1 MHTKAYLNSL
11 KLKYG
16 YNQAKFI
23 AKDRATM
30 DVQIY
35 QYDAVVVGAGL
46 AGLAA
51 ARELT
56 AAGKKT
62 AVITKLHPLRS
73 HSGAAQGGINAA
85 LGADDSIELHE
96 FDTVKGSDYLAD
108 QDCVELMCSS
118 APETIR
124 WAERMGAVFS
134 RDEKGDIAIRPFGG
148 QSKPRACYAKDRTG
162 LTLLQT
168 VYEQAHREGIEVFDE
183 WYVADIIYK
192 DGKVSGVAAYDIRTS
207 KPAIF
212 NAKVTMFATGGY
224 GRAFKINSNAHA
236 NTGDAL
242 SIVSRKGLPLE
253 DMEFVQ
259 FHPSGLGGSGIL
271 ISEAARGEGGRLFNS
286 KGERFMEKYAP
297 NAMEL
302 ASRDVVSRAI
312 TQEILDGN
320 GVGANKDAV
329 NIDLTHLDPNIILT
343 KLPELREL
351 AITFL
356 GQDMLKEPIHIA
368 ATAHYS
374 MGGIPVNINC
384 QVRKNT
390 TELVEGFY
398 AAGECSCVSVHGA
411 NRLGANSVLEAL
423 FFGRHAGES
432 IVKVIDDIELREA
445 TQEDASSM
453 LEELNRVKT
462 SNGTERVPV
471 LREELQQSMTDNA
484 GVFRTGKSLEL
495 QVSIIKKLLKRY
507 TNIRIDDKS
516 DVFNTE
522 LQEAIE
528 LQHMLE
534 YSLFIVEGALARE
547 ESRGG
552 HFRDDFPTRDD
563 DKFLK
568 HTYSYMDENY
578 NIKHEYVDVVLG
590 KFEVKERTY

>member
-1 MHTKAYLNSL
+1 
-11 KLKYG
+11 
-16 YNQAKFI
+16 
-23 AKDRATM
+23 M

-35 QYDAVVVGAGL
+35 QYDAVIVGAGL

-85 LGADDSIELHE
+85 LGEGDSVELHE

-108 QDCVELMCSS
+108 QDCVELLCGK

-168 VYEQAHREGIEVFDE
+168 IYEQADRAGIEVFDE
-183 WYVADIIYK
+183 WYAGDILYK
-192 DGKVSGVAAYDIRTS
+192 DGKVSGVAAFNIRDMQ
-207 KPAIF
+207 PAVF
-212 NAKVTMFATGGY
+212 NAKAVMFATGGY

-242 SIVSRKGLPLE
+242 SIVARHGLPLE

-286 KGERFMEKYAP
+286 EGERFMEKYAP

-302 ASRDVVSRAI
+302 ASRDVVARAI
-312 TQEILDGN
+312 TKEVLEGRGIGPEKDG
-320 GVGANKDAV
+320 VW
-329 NIDLTHLDPNIILT
+329 IDLTHLDPEIILT

-356 GQDMLKEPIHIA
+356 GQDMLKEPIMIA

-374 MGGIPVNINC
+374 MGGIPVDINC
-384 QVRKNT
+384 HVKKSPD
-390 TELVEGFY
+390 ELVEGFY

-423 FFGRHAGES
+423 LFGRHAGES
-432 IVKVIDDIELREA
+432 ILRDIDNIKLREA
-445 TQEDASSM
+445 TTEDAQAM
-453 LEELNRVKT
+453 LDEVNWVLTN
-462 SNGTERVPV
+462 NGTERVHA

-484 GVFRTGKSLEL
+484 GVFRTAKSLNK
-495 QVSIIKKLLKRY
+495 QTAIIKKLIKRY
-507 TNIRIDDKS
+507 ENIRIDDKS
-516 DVFNTE
+516 KTYNTE

-528 LQHMLE
+528 LKHMLE
-534 YSLFIVEGALARE
+534 FSLFIVEGGLARE
-547 ESRGG
+547 ESRGA
-552 HFRDDFPTRDD
+552 HFREDFPTRDD
-563 DKFLK
+563 EKFMK
-568 HTYSYMDENY
+568 HTYAYMDKEY
-578 NIKHEYVDVVLG
+578 NITQEYADVVQG
-590 KFEVKERTY
+590 KFEPQERTY

>member
-1 MHTKAYLNSL
+1 
-11 KLKYG
+11 
-16 YNQAKFI
+16 
-23 AKDRATM
+23 M

-35 QYDAVVVGAGL
+35 KYDAVIVGAGL

-85 LGADDSIELHE
+85 LSPDDSIELHE
-96 FDTVKGSDYLAD
+96 FDTIKGSDYLAD
-108 QDCVELMCSS
+108 QDCVELLCSR

-134 RDEKGDIAIRPFGG
+134 RDEEGDIAIRPFGG

-168 VYEQAHREGIEVFDE
+168 IYEQAHRAGIEVFDE
-183 WYVADIIYK
+183 WYAADIVYK
-192 DGKVSGVAAYDIRTS
+192 DGKVSGVAAFNIRDS

-212 NAKVTMFATGGY
+212 NAKVVMFATGGY

-242 SIVSRKGLPLE
+242 SIVARHGLPLE

-286 KGERFMEKYAP
+286 EGERFMEKYAP

-302 ASRDVVSRAI
+302 ASRDVVARAI
-312 TQEILDGN
+312 TKEVLEGR
-320 GVGANKDAV
+320 GVGPEKDAV
-329 NIDLTHLDPNIILT
+329 YIDLTHLDPSIIMT

-356 GQDMLKEPIHIA
+356 GQDMLKEPIMIA

-374 MGGIPVNINC
+374 MGGIPVDIDC
-384 QVRKNT
+384 HVRKSP

-423 FFGRHAGES
+423 LFGRHAGES
-432 IVKVIDDIELREA
+432 MLRDIDAIELREA
-445 TQEDASSM
+445 TEADAKAM
-453 LEELNRVKT
+453 LDEVEWVKT
-462 SNGTERVPV
+462 NNGTERVPA

-484 GVFRTGKSLEL
+484 GVFRDEKT
-495 QVSIIKKLLKRY
+495 LLKQKKIIQSLAKRY
-507 TNIRIDDKS
+507 KNIRIDDKS
-516 DVFNTE
+516 NTFNTE

-528 LQHMLE
+528 LGHMIE
-534 YSLFIVEGALARE
+534 YSAFIVEGAIERK
-547 ESRGG
+547 ESRGA
-552 HFRDDFPTRDD
+552 HFRDDYPTRDD
-563 DKFLK
+563 ANFMK
-568 HTYSYMDENY
+568 HTYARVDDKG
-578 NIKHEYVDVVLG
+578 NISTEYADVVQG
-590 KFEVKERTY
+590 RFEPQERKY

>member
-1 MHTKAYLNSL
+1 
-11 KLKYG
+11 
-16 YNQAKFI
+16 
-23 AKDRATM
+23 M

-35 QYDAVVVGAGL
+35 QYDAVIVGAGL

-96 FDTVKGSDYLAD
+96 FDTIKGSDYLAD
-108 QDCVELMCSS
+108 QDCVELMCNK
-118 APETIR
+118 APETVR

-134 RDEKGDIAIRPFGG
+134 RDEAGDIAIRPFGG

-168 VYEQAHREGIEVFDE
+168 IYEQAHREGIEVFDE
-183 WYVADIIYK
+183 WYMADLLYE

-207 KPAIF
+207 QPAIF
-212 NAKVTMFATGGY
+212 NAKVTMLATGGY
-224 GRAFKINSNAHA
+224 GRAYKINSNAHA

-242 SIVSRKGLPLE
+242 SIVARKGLPLE

-286 KGERFMEKYAP
+286 EGERFMEKYAP
-297 NAMEL
+297 NALEL
-302 ASRDVVSRAI
+302 ASRDVVARAI
-312 TQEILDGN
+312 TQEVLEGR
-320 GVGANKDAV
+320 GVGPNKDGV
-329 NIDLTHLDPNIILT
+329 WIDLTHLDPEIILT

-356 GQDMLKEPIHIA
+356 GQDMLKEPIMIA

-374 MGGIPVNINC
+374 MGGIPVDIDC
-384 QVRKNT
+384 HVRKSP
-390 TELVEGFY
+390 TELVEGLY

-423 FFGRHAGES
+423 LFGRHAGENML
-432 IVKVIDDIELREA
+432 KDIDAIELREA
-445 TQEDASSM
+445 SIEDADTM
-453 LEELNRVKT
+453 LAELHRIKT

-471 LREELQQSMTDNA
+471 LREELQSSMTENA
-484 GVFRTGKSLEL
+484 GVFRTAKKLED
-495 QVSIIKKLLKRY
+495 QIVIIKKLLKRFQ
-507 TNIRIDDKS
+507 NIRIDDKS
-516 DVFNTE
+516 NTFNTE

-528 LQHMLE
+528 LEHMLE
-534 YSLFIVEGALARE
+534 YSLFIVEGGLARE
-547 ESRGG
+547 ESRGA
-552 HFRDDFPTRDD
+552 HYREDFPTRDD
-563 DKFLK
+563 EKFLK
-568 HTYSYMDENY
+568 HTYAYMDEDY
-578 NIKHEYVDVVLG
+578 NMRHEYADVVLG
-590 KFEVKERTY
+590 KFALEERTY